1 MRLLSNWKLPLLQQ
15 QQLQQQLQQQ
25 PQPLQNQQIAIQVS
39 KSTMC
44 PKNVPDESQ
53 GE

>member
-1 MRLLSNWKLPLLQQ
+1 MNLLSNWKLPL
-15 QQLQQQLQQQ
+15 LQQQ

>member
-1 MRLLSNWKLPLLQQ
+1 MNLLSNWKLPLLQQ
-15 QQLQQQLQQQ
+15 QQLQQQ
-25 PQPLQNQQIAIQVS
+25 PQPLQNQQIVIQVS
-39 KSTMC
+39 KSTRC